1 MTNCVSGGF
10 IGVVLVDADSGDH
23 WSSLWWEW
31 QPLIFFYFLSLPLF
45 INYSHL
51 HLMCRSPSPLDMG
64 PSSSKAA
71 LLGSVRATPGVAGP
85 RTPAER
91 WVLRAWACLD
101 QGLNFPLKMRKRFM
115 ARSHESV
122 SCSLKLLSWW
132 LLLSWERIILSPP
145 VPFFLF
151 FFFVFI
157 SLPLSLN
164 SGFVR
169 ISPQIFLLLRPCS
182 FTPLISYFPLSEYA
196 HSSFHR
202 HPPLSLPLCC
212 TPLSFFFFSI
222 SSILPFQHMTDCVIN
237 EHHKPLFLL
246 ATH

>member
-1 MTNCVSGGF
+1 MV
-10 IGVVLVDADSGDH
+10 GVTASDF
-23 WSSLWWEW
+23 
-31 QPLIFFYFLSLPLF
+31 FFYFLFFYSFLSSLTIHICTLCADHHRH
-45 INYSHL
+45 STWVQAVQRL
-51 HLMCRSPSPLDMG
+51 
-64 PSSSKAA
+64 A
-71 LLGSVRATPGVAGP
+71 LLGSVHATPGVAGP

-132 LLLSWERIILSPP
+132 LLLSLGKDY
-145 VPFFLF
+145 
-151 FFFVFI
+151 FI
-157 SLPLSLN
+157 SSCSFLSLLL
-164 SGFVR
+164 
-169 ISPQIFLLLRPCS
+169 LLLRLHLSPAFPQLRFCADLSADLPPLLLALSHRS
-182 FTPLISYFPLSEYA
+182 FPISPFSEYA
-196 HSSFHR
+196 HSSFHP
-202 HPPLSLPLCC
+202 HPHSLFPLLHPTLF
-212 TPLSFFFFSI
+212 FFFFSI